1 MKSNQVLLCAAGL
14 LAGSTTAS
22 FDGNLNY
29 NSPSTRHERLGI
41 DVGLVERRSWKRGS
55 VAHETSQLHF
65 THGVASGDPWPE
77 SVILWTRVAPSSESD
92 SSEVTVD
99 GTAPLWNHETE
110 KYIKADPHPVCVEW
124 KVFRGTGNGNGV
136 HVDVHVDGSTAP
148 QELVA
153 CGKAYT
159 TSDIDYTVKV
169 EAKGLQPLTRYSY
182 QFNVCGSDGVKSPV
196 GRTMTAPR
204 SNDAVSE
211 LSLAVFSCSNYPS
224 GYFNVYGNA
233 ARKDKHDYVLHLGD
247 YIYEYGKGGERATKP
262 AKTIWSLSDYRTRHG
277 LYRSDPDLQL
287 LAKNYAWITTWDDH
301 EFADNGYRDGF
312 SGLNNT
318 EDSFLKSGTKVSVD
332 TRKVHAV
339 RAYFEWMPIRQ
350 TDLDDGLRVW
360 RSFQMGKLL
369 DLVILDTRN
378 YDRSITDLY
387 WNANYISRI
396 SDDPSRSLMGARQE
410 SWFYKSLS
418 QSKKRGATWRVIG
431 NQIMFSRIFEDDHW
445 RTNGDAWDGYVA
457 NRNRTLEH
465 LYNNKIDNNI
475 FLAGDTHQNWVS
487 DLAWLGTKPY
497 DKASGRGAIGVEL
510 GGTAVSS
517 TGHDGPIEPVAGD
530 AARGMIR
537 RNEELAWQEGY
548 YRGYFHLTVTPEKAT
563 AQYYGSP
570 SVATRNGWDIPL
582 ANFTI
587 KVGANHLARPI
598 GGGRAESGALR
609 DGKVTH
615 TNLTLDTNSGKWAV
629 TGFERMYVTV

>member
-1 MKSNQVLLCAAGL
+1 MRSQVLLCAVASL
-14 LAGSTTAS
+14 LLVGSTSAS

-29 NSPSTRHERLGI
+29 QSPSRRHPRLGI
-41 DVGLVERRSWKRGS
+41 DVGLVDRRSWKRGS
-55 VAHETSQLHF
+55 VAYEPSQLHF

-92 SSEVTVD
+92 DSEVTVN
-99 GTAPLWNHETE
+99 GTAPLWSHETA
-110 KYIKADPHPVCVEW
+110 KYVKADPHPVCVEW
-124 KVFRGTGNGNGV
+124 KVFHGHETHDAYDMASPRLVTSGT
-136 HVDVHVDGSTAP
+136 
-148 QELVA
+148 
-153 CGKAYT
+153 AYT
-159 TSDIDYTVKV
+159 TSDVDYTVKV
-169 EAKGLQPLTRYSY
+169 EAKGLHPLTKYSY
-182 QFNVCGSDGVKSPV
+182 QFNVCGSESVKSPM
-196 GRTMTAPR
+196 GRTMTAPTK
-204 SNDAVSE
+204 DDDVSK
-211 LSLAVFSCSNYPS
+211 LSFAVFSCSNYGA

-233 ARKDKHDYVLHLGD
+233 ARKDKHDYVIHLGD
-247 YIYEYGKGGERATKP
+247 YIYEYGKSGERATKP
-262 AKTIWSLSDYRTRHG
+262 AGIIWSLHDYRTRHG

-287 LAKNYAWITTWDDH
+287 LARSSAWITTWDDH
-301 EFADNGYRDGF
+301 EFSDNGYKDGF

-318 EDSFLKSGTKVSVD
+318 EDSFLKSGTMVSVD

-387 WNANYISRI
+387 WNRNYISRI
-396 SDDPSRSLMGARQE
+396 SDDPSRSMMGARQE
-410 SWFYKSLS
+410 NWFYRTLS
-418 QSKKRGATWRVIG
+418 RSKDRGAIWRVVG
-431 NQIMFSRIFEDDHW
+431 NQVMFSRIFENDHW
-445 RTNGDAWDGYVA
+445 ETNGDAWDGYVA
-457 NRNRTLEH
+457 NRNRTLRH
-465 LYNNKIDNNI
+465 LYSNKIDNNI

-487 DLAWLGTKPY
+487 DLAWLGTQPY
-497 DKASGRGAIGVEL
+497 DQASGKGAIGVEL

-517 TGHDGPIEPVAGD
+517 TGQQGPIEPVAGD
-530 AARGMIR
+530 AARGMVR

-548 YRGYFHLTVTPEKAT
+548 YRGYFHLTVTAEKAT

-587 KVGANHLARPI
+587 HAGVNHLERPL
-598 GGGRAESGALR
+598 GGGEAESGALR
-609 DGKVTH
+609 DGKIKH
-615 TNLTLDTNSGKWAV
+615 TNLTLNTNSGKWEV
-629 TGFERMYVTV
+629 IGFGKMHVDP